1 MTTWNIDTPKTE
13 YYDHTSK
20 DLQTFVNE
28 ITAAKVKSI
37 DTETTG
43 LCIWKDIPL
52 YWSVAFGNRRATLHA
67 SALPFFTDAFNDPT
81 TRWVLARAKYDAHI
95 LANVGIELKGD
106 LADVQVMHSL
116 LFCERS
122 HRLKD
127 ICQHLFGWRWLDFQ
141 DTFGKIGKLQ
151 TAEQLIRKAEAHDMA
166 MLTEYAAND
175 AWGTLASYWE
185 LKRQLEESPTHS
197 LFRDIPPYIHTLWDL
212 YEKVEMPYTKVL
224 WFTERNGI
232 QINKAYLDSIAP
244 TAVTEIQETERAIYK
259 LAGRAFNPRSPAQ
272 LHKYFFE
279 EKGYKAV
286 KFNKV
291 GKSGVRNKSVDATVL
306 EEWAGHDPMAA
317 LILKHRE
324 YSKLHGTYILG
335 LAAEADHY
343 DRIHTT
349 LNQDIARTGRLT
361 SVEPNLQNI
370 PKPENDKWGL
380 RGAFVAR
387 PGHKLIVADYKQLE
401 MRLLACASLD
411 QGMIS
416 VILKG
421 WDIHMGNASMIFGK
435 PYEDIVAAKKKPHD
449 QLTDYDKACLDDRSA
464 SKTIGFG
471 IIYGMGAKKLGISLH
486 CTKDE
491 AQRKID
497 QFLDTYKAVDAFKTE
512 SVKEALDTGYAFTIM
527 GRRRDLPEI
536 ASHRNDERSAGE
548 RKARNTPIQGSAADV
563 VKMAQINL
571 YKANLHGRYNCFPCL
586 QVHDE
591 LIHECPNET
600 VPEAMEEIKEWMEHP
615 FVIDLAVPLEVD
627 IKAGDSWNEAK

>member
-13 YYDHTSK
+13 YYDHTSR
-20 DLQTFVNE
+20 DLQNFVNE
-28 ITAAKVKSI
+28 VTAAKLKSI

-52 YWSVAFGNRRATLHA
+52 YWSLAFGERRATLHA
-67 SALPFFTDAFNDPT
+67 SALPYFTDAFNDPT

-95 LANVGIELKGD
+95 LANVGIELKGQ

-127 ICQHLFGWRWLDFQ
+127 ICQHLFGWRWMDFQ

-151 TAEQLIRKAEAHDMA
+151 TAEQLIRKAEAHDMS
-166 MLTEYAAND
+166 MLAEYAAND
-175 AWGTLASYWE
+175 AWGTLACYHE
-185 LKRQLEESPTHS
+185 LKSQLEQAPTHS
-197 LFRDIPPYIHTLWDL
+197 LFRDIAPYIRTLWDL

-232 QINKAYLDSIAP
+232 QINKAYLDSISP
-244 TAVTEIQETERAIYK
+244 TAVAEIQATEREIYK

-272 LHKYFFE
+272 LHQYFFE
-279 EKGYKAV
+279 EKKYTAV

-291 GKSGVRNKSVDATVL
+291 GKTGVRNKSVDSSVL
-306 EEWAGHDPMAA
+306 EVWASHDPMAA
-317 LILKHRE
+317 LLLKHRE
-324 YSKLHGTYILG
+324 YTKLHGTYIVG
-335 LAAEADHY
+335 LAEHADQF

-349 LNQDIARTGRLT
+349 LNQDIARTGRL
-361 SVEPNLQNI
+361 SSADPNLQNV
-370 PKPENDKWGL
+370 PGAENDKWKL

-411 QGMIS
+411 PDMIS
-416 VILKG
+416 VIERG
-421 WDIHMGNASMIFGK
+421 WDIHMGSAAMIFGK
-435 PYEDIVAAKKKPHD
+435 PYEDIVAAKKRPHA
-449 QLTDYDKACLDDRSA
+449 QLTDYDKECLADRA
-464 SKTIGFG
+464 AAKTIGFG
-471 IIYGMGAKKLGISLH
+471 LIYGMGTKKLANSLH
-486 CTKDE
+486 CTVKE
-491 AQRKID
+491 AQSKID
-497 QFLDTYKAVDAFKTE
+497 QFLATYKAVDAFKDE
-512 SVKEALDTGYAFTIM
+512 AIKEAMATGYAFTIM

-536 ASHRNDERSAGE
+536 ASHRNDERSSGE

-571 YKANLHGRYNCFPCL
+571 YKANLHGRYNCIPVL

-591 LIHECPNET
+591 IIHECPDEA
-600 VPEAMEEIKEWMEHP
+600 VPEAMAEIQDWMEHP
-615 FVIDLAVPLEVD
+615 FVIDLAVALEVD
-627 IKAGDSWNEAK
+627 IKAGNSWYEAK